1 LFRNL
6 IECAPSEQ
14 EKRDGQ
20 GKSETNHQR
29 DKTDAKRP
37 LLSVRVEHK
46 WRTSNVAIPSKP
58 PEMSAGVWSQQSGFE
73 GKELSVLLALKE
85 KWHGRNY

>member
-20 GKSETNHQR
+20 GKSET
-29 DKTDAKRP
+29 KRP